1 MLYLPRA
8 AEPLLMGFSVAF
20 TGRTFDR
27 WLRLLVGAVV
37 AIGPR
42 TVTNVIWSARS
53 IMPGHFSSY
62 HRVFS
67 RARWSLWPLGRVLC
81 RAVAAWVD
89 ADQPVVVA
97 IDDTTAE
104 HRGPKVYGRGCHR
117 DATRSSRRIMG
128 LRWGHRWVVAAVN
141 VKFPWSDRP
150 WALPVACALYR
161 PRSVA
166 AAEGRAFKT
175 PPDLAR
181 QLMAVLLR
189 WLPGR
194 RIIVVADGGFAK
206 HALARFAHRHGRLT
220 FICRFHANA
229 ALYEPAPAR
238 QRRGYR
244 RGRPALKGP
253 KLPKP
258 HQVVADA
265 RPRRA
270 TVRWYGGKTRRVKLV
285 SRTGVWYRVGRGVA
299 ALRWVHVRDDQGTHR
314 DEYLACTDPK
324 LPADQIVSLY
334 TQRWSIEVT
343 FQEVRRHLGLHT
355 TRQRKAD
362 SVLRAAPC
370 LLGLFSVVTL
380 IYAEHR
386 RKQPRAVELATRP
399 WYRKTQPTFADA
411 LHTVRRLFWQQTIIP
426 HPTAHTNP
434 ARKPDPPDELWL
446 SRLCNAA

>member
-89 ADQPVVVA
+89 EGQPVVVA

-141 VKFPWSDRP
+141 VKFPWASRP

-161 PRSVA
+161 PRPVA

-189 WLPGR
+189 WLPDR

-229 ALYEPAPAR
+229 ALYKPAPAR
-238 QRRGYR
+238 QRRGYK

-258 HQVVADA
+258 HQVVAAA

-285 SRTGVWYRVGRGVA
+285 SRTGVGTASGRAWRPCG
-299 ALRWVHVRDDQGTHR
+299 GSTS
-314 DEYLACTDPK
+314 TM
-324 LPADQIVSLY
+324 
-334 TQRWSIEVT
+334 
-343 FQEVRRHLGLHT
+343 
-355 TRQRKAD
+355 TRAPTATNT
-362 SVLRAAPC
+362 SRAATRRCPPPTSSASTPSGGRSRSPSKRSAATSGSIPPAHARPRPC
-370 LLGLFSVVTL
+370 S
-380 IYAEHR
+380 AP
-386 RKQPRAVELATRP
+386 PRACWGCSAS
-399 WYRKTQPTFADA
+399 
-411 LHTVRRLFWQQTIIP
+411 
-426 HPTAHTNP
+426 
-434 ARKPDPPDELWL
+434 
-446 SRLCNAA
+446 SRSSMPSNAA